1 MALPLIL
8 AGAAAG
14 LLKSKLVDEPAAN
27 AQRKLA
33 ARTAELSP
41 WTGMT
46 PTMPQEANAFGSMMQ
61 GGMAGAQLGQ
71 GLKTAGMQDQLM
83 QNAINQQKR
92 ETFIP
97 KAGGPDIAG
106 GRTEASLDYLSSP
119 DYFQQ
124 KRKPSSWFGF

>member
-1 MALPLIL
+1 
-8 AGAAAG
+8 
-14 LLKSKLVDEPAAN
+14 
-27 AQRKLA
+27 
-33 ARTAELSP
+33 
-41 WTGMT
+41 MT